1 MSLFNKDGAESKP
14 PEEKK
19 KARRSKKKDEAIAVE
34 AAPAPVMVE
43 PEPTFFNVRPPNLDD
58 ATQPLPNIDLSY
70 TPTVPLNRLDDVIT
84 TPSGNGTISS
94 PRRLACKQLEVAYA
108 SDMGMVRG
116 NNEDSVI
123 AFVGMVPRTDTSQEK
138 QFGFFAVADGMGGHD
153 NGEVASNMAVRISL
167 GGVLREFYIR
177 ALDGRTPGKTG
188 ELPGDIL
195 VNVIEE
201 ANQAI
206 IEAGIANHGNMGTT
220 LTSAVVIDNMA
231 YIGHIGDS
239 RLYGMEKETNQL
251 KQLTKDHSQVARLV
265 EYGALTPQEA
275 RESQHRSVLYRSLG
289 QRLGFYADSDF
300 FIVSEYSRFLICSD
314 GLWDM
319 ISDEEIERIMK
330 SYDDPAATSQELIR
344 AANAAGGDDN
354 VSVVVVKL

>member
-1 MSLFNKDGAESKP
+1 MSLFNKDAAESKP

-19 KARRSKKKDEAIAVE
+19 KACRSKKKEEVAVVDTP
-34 AAPAPVMVE
+34 APATVE
-43 PEPTFFNVRPPNLDD
+43 PEPTFYNVRPANLDD
-58 ATQPLPNIDLSY
+58 ATQPLPNIDFSY
-70 TPTVPLNRLDDVIT
+70 PTSAPTTRLDDVIT
-84 TPSGNGTISS
+84 TPSGNATISS
-94 PRRLACKQLEVAYA
+94 PRRLACKQLEIAYA
-108 SDMGMVRG
+108 SDMGMVRE
-116 NNEDSVI
+116 NNEDSVV

-138 QFGFFAVADGMGGHD
+138 QFGFFAVADGMGGHE
-153 NGEVASNMAVRISL
+153 NGEVASNMAVRITL
-167 GGVLREFYIR
+167 GGVLREFYLR
-177 ALDGRTPGKTG
+177 VLDGRTPGKTG
-188 ELPGDIL
+188 DLPGDIL

-220 LTSAVVIDNMA
+220 LTSVAIIDNMA

-239 RLYGMEKETNQL
+239 RLYGVERESNQL

-275 RESQHRSVLYRSLG
+275 KESQHRSVLYRSLG

-300 FIVSEYSRFLICSD
+300 FIVSEYSKFMICSD